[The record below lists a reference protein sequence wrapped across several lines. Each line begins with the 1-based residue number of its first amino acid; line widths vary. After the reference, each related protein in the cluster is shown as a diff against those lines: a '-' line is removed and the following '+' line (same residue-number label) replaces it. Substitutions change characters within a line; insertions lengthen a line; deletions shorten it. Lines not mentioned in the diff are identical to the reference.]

1 VDAFTINDEEE
12 MARKDN
18 SIAMILNAGARE
30 DLGAME
36 DQKGRITKAHR

>member
-1 VDAFTINDEEE
+1 MIIDEEE

-30 DLGAME
+30 
-36 DQKGRITKAHR
+36 GRIRKEG